1 VKTSLVGQIFNE
13 PEQLL
18 GAITEFLNESE
29 PPEVIA
35 VFSHWIERVRW
46 VLENNGDYCHE

>member
-1 VKTSLVGQIFNE
+1 VKTSLVDQTFDE

-18 GAITEFLNESE
+18 GAVIEFLNEIQ

-35 VFSHWIERVRW
+35 VFSHWVEWVRW
-46 VLENNGDYCHE
+46 VLENNGDYYHE